1 MGSMCSV
8 SVQNLPTSTKA
19 VTGTQIP
26 QWVSEAGKRLFQQ
39 SAELAKS
46 PFPQYTGA
54 RVASYNGSKLSPEEQ
69 RAMGIL
75 GRDSYSQFMNQA
87 SQAAGQLG
95 QGYQRIP
102 TSQLLGYDPA
112 GGGMQFQP
120 SPQMQPVI
128 GTPVEQDPMIP
139 PMQPVIGTPL
149 NRPVIDQFDP
159 TGGGEPVPPMQPPMV
174 DPMED
179 PMIGTP
185 MESAADTSTDYVS
198 PGYRGATRQE
208 LLGTEQDLNRY
219 SDVFQ
224 QAVDPAVEEI
234 QRQFDL
240 QRNIDAAQAA
250 KSGAFG
256 GSRAEI
262 QRQLGI
268 SEQARRAGDLRKTAA
283 VEGLQFGASQAERDR
298 AARFQAEQLK
308 RGQYETDV
316 QARLAAE
323 EAARAGFETEESARL
338 AQQKVL
344 TQMAPLIPSLQQQQ
358 AAGLISAG
366 EARRA
371 LDQRALD
378 LAYADFVQQQ
388 QYPQEQLKFALGAL
402 KGVPYDT
409 KQFSLSQGQQ
419 YVQSPSVYGQTIGGL
434 GSLYG
439 AYKMLT

>member
-1 MGSMCSV
+1 MCTA

-39 SAELAKS
+39 SAELARS
-46 PFPQYTGA
+46 PFPQYTGS
-54 RVASYNGSKLSPEEQ
+54 RVASYNGNKLSPEEQ

-75 GRDSYSQFMNQA
+75 GRDSYNQFVDQA
-87 SQAAGQLG
+87 GQAAGQLG
-95 QGYQRIP
+95 QGYQKSS

-112 GGGMQFQP
+112 RNMQFQP
-120 SPQMQPVI
+120 APQF
-128 GTPVEQDPMIP
+128 E
-139 PMQPVIGTPL
+139 
-149 NRPVIDQFDP
+149 
-159 TGGGEPVPPMQPPMV
+159 EPVPPPPMV
-174 DPMED
+174 DPIQQQEMA
-179 PMIGTP
+179 TQ
-185 MESAADTSTDYVS
+185 SDYVS

-208 LLGTEQDLNRY
+208 LLNTGQDLNRY
-219 SDVFQ
+219 ANLFQ

-240 QRNIDAAQAA
+240 QRNVDAAQAA
-250 KSGAFG
+250 QAGAFG

-262 QRQLGI
+262 QRQMGI

-344 TQMAPLIPSLQQQQ
+344 TQMAPLIQSLQQQQ

-366 EARRA
+366 EARRS

-388 QYPQEQLKFALGAL
+388 QYPQEMLKSVLGAL

-409 KQFSLSQGQQ
+409 KQYSLSQGQQ

-439 AYKMLT
+439 AYRMFGE

>member
-120 SPQMQPVI
+120 SPPMQPVI

-139 PMQPVIGTPL
+139 PMQP
-149 NRPVIDQFDP
+149 
-159 TGGGEPVPPMQPPMV
+159 PMV

-179 PMIGTP
+179 PMIDPMQPVIGTP

-256 GSRAEI
+256 GSRAEL

-298 AARFQAEQLK
+298 AARFQAEQLT

-344 TQMAPLIPSLQQQQ
+344 TQMAPLIQSLQQQQ

>member
-120 SPQMQPVI
+120 SP
-128 GTPVEQDPMIP
+128 
-139 PMQPVIGTPL
+139 PMQPV
-149 NRPVIDQFDP
+149 
-159 TGGGEPVPPMQPPMV
+159 
-174 DPMED
+174 
-179 PMIGTP
+179 IGTP

-344 TQMAPLIPSLQQQQ
+344 TQMAPLIQSLQQQQ

-419 YVQSPSVYGQTIGGL
+419 YVQSQSVYGQTIGGL
-434 GSLYG
+434 GRLNGDYR
-439 AYKMLT
+439 MRT

>member
-120 SPQMQPVI
+120 SP
-128 GTPVEQDPMIP
+128 
-139 PMQPVIGTPL
+139 PMQPV
-149 NRPVIDQFDP
+149 
-159 TGGGEPVPPMQPPMV
+159 
-174 DPMED
+174 
-179 PMIGTP
+179 IGTP

-344 TQMAPLIPSLQQQQ
+344 TQMAPLIQSLQQQQ

-439 AYKMLT
+439 AYRMLT

>member
-1 MGSMCSV
+1 MCSV

-120 SPQMQPVI
+120 SPPMQPVI

-139 PMQPVIGTPL
+139 PMQPV
-149 NRPVIDQFDP
+149 
-159 TGGGEPVPPMQPPMV
+159 
-174 DPMED
+174 
-179 PMIGTP
+179 IGTP

-344 TQMAPLIPSLQQQQ
+344 TQMAPLIQSLQQQQ

-439 AYKMLT
+439 AYRMLT

>member
-120 SPQMQPVI
+120 SP
-128 GTPVEQDPMIP
+128 
-139 PMQPVIGTPL
+139 PMQPV
-149 NRPVIDQFDP
+149 
-159 TGGGEPVPPMQPPMV
+159 
-174 DPMED
+174 
-179 PMIGTP
+179 IGTP

-344 TQMAPLIPSLQQQQ
+344 TQMAPLIQSLQQQQ

-378 LAYADFVQQQ
+378 LAYADFVQQL
-388 QYPQEQLKFALGAL
+388 QYPQEQLKFALGGL

-419 YVQSPSVYGQTIGGL
+419 HVQSPSVYGQTIGGL

>member
-1 MGSMCSV
+1 MCSV

-120 SPQMQPVI
+120 SP
-128 GTPVEQDPMIP
+128 
-139 PMQPVIGTPL
+139 PMQPV
-149 NRPVIDQFDP
+149 
-159 TGGGEPVPPMQPPMV
+159 
-174 DPMED
+174 
-179 PMIGTP
+179 IGTP

-344 TQMAPLIPSLQQQQ
+344 TQMAPLIQSLQQQQ

-439 AYKMLT
+439 AYRMLT

>member
-1 MGSMCSV
+1 MCTA

-39 SAELAKS
+39 SAELARS
-46 PFPQYTGA
+46 PFPQYTGS
-54 RVASYNGSKLSPEEQ
+54 RVASYNGNKLSPEEQ

-75 GRDSYSQFMNQA
+75 GRDSYNQFVDQA
-87 SQAAGQLG
+87 GQAAGQLG
-95 QGYQRIP
+95 QGYQKSS

-112 GGGMQFQP
+112 RNMQFQP
-120 SPQMQPVI
+120 APQ
-128 GTPVEQDPMIP
+128 
-139 PMQPVIGTPL
+139 
-149 NRPVIDQFDP
+149 F
-159 TGGGEPVPPMQPPMV
+159 GEPVPPPPMIDPIQFRAEEPVPPPMV
-174 DPMED
+174 DPIQFRAEEEPVPPPPMVD
-179 PMIGTP
+179 PIQQQEMATQ
-185 MESAADTSTDYVS
+185 SDYVS

-208 LLGTEQDLNRY
+208 LLNTGQDLNRY
-219 SDVFQ
+219 ANLFQ

-240 QRNIDAAQAA
+240 QRNVDAAQAA
-250 KSGAFG
+250 QAGAFG

-262 QRQLGI
+262 QRQMGI

-344 TQMAPLIPSLQQQQ
+344 TQMAPLIQSLQQQQ

-366 EARRA
+366 EARRS

-388 QYPQEQLKFALGAL
+388 QYPQEMLKSVLGAL

-409 KQFSLSQGQQ
+409 KQYSLSQGQQ

-439 AYKMLT
+439 AYRMFGE

>member
-120 SPQMQPVI
+120 SPRMQPV
-128 GTPVEQDPMIP
+128 
-139 PMQPVIGTPL
+139 
-149 NRPVIDQFDP
+149 
-159 TGGGEPVPPMQPPMV
+159 
-174 DPMED
+174 
-179 PMIGTP
+179 IGTP

-344 TQMAPLIPSLQQQQ
+344 TQMAPLIQSLQQQQ

>member
-1 MGSMCSV
+1 MCSV

-120 SPQMQPVI
+120 SP
-128 GTPVEQDPMIP
+128 
-139 PMQPVIGTPL
+139 PMQPV
-149 NRPVIDQFDP
+149 
-159 TGGGEPVPPMQPPMV
+159 
-174 DPMED
+174 
-179 PMIGTP
+179 IGTP

-344 TQMAPLIPSLQQQQ
+344 TQMAPLIQSLQQQQ

>member
-120 SPQMQPVI
+120 SP
-128 GTPVEQDPMIP
+128 
-139 PMQPVIGTPL
+139 PMQPV
-149 NRPVIDQFDP
+149 
-159 TGGGEPVPPMQPPMV
+159 
-174 DPMED
+174 
-179 PMIGTP
+179 IGTP

-268 SEQARRAGDLRKTAA
+268 SAQARRAGDLRKTAA

-344 TQMAPLIPSLQQQQ
+344 TQMAPLIQSLQQQQ

-439 AYKMLT
+439 AYRMLT

>member
-1 MGSMCSV
+1 MCSV

-120 SPQMQPVI
+120 SPPMQPVI
-128 GTPVEQDPMIP
+128 GTPVDQDPMI
-139 PMQPVIGTPL
+139 
-149 NRPVIDQFDP
+149 
-159 TGGGEPVPPMQPPMV
+159 PPMQPPMV

-179 PMIGTP
+179 PIIDPMQPVIGTP

-344 TQMAPLIPSLQQQQ
+344 TQMAPLIQSLQQQQ

>member
-120 SPQMQPVI
+120 SP
-128 GTPVEQDPMIP
+128 

-149 NRPVIDQFDP
+149 EQ
-159 TGGGEPVPPMQPPMV
+159 GAMVPPMQPPMV

-179 PMIGTP
+179 PMIPPMQPPMVDPMEDPMIDPMQPVIGTP

-344 TQMAPLIPSLQQQQ
+344 TQMAPLIQSLQQQQ

>member
-1 MGSMCSV
+1 
-8 SVQNLPTSTKA
+8 
-19 VTGTQIP
+19 
-26 QWVSEAGKRLFQQ
+26 
-39 SAELAKS
+39 
-46 PFPQYTGA
+46 
-54 RVASYNGSKLSPEEQ
+54 
-69 RAMGIL
+69 
-75 GRDSYSQFMNQA
+75 
-87 SQAAGQLG
+87 
-95 QGYQRIP
+95 
-102 TSQLLGYDPA
+102 
-112 GGGMQFQP
+112 
-120 SPQMQPVI
+120 MQPV
-128 GTPVEQDPMIP
+128 
-139 PMQPVIGTPL
+139 
-149 NRPVIDQFDP
+149 
-159 TGGGEPVPPMQPPMV
+159 
-174 DPMED
+174 
-179 PMIGTP
+179 IGTP

-308 RGQYETDV
+308 RGQYEKDV

-344 TQMAPLIPSLQQQQ
+344 TQMAPLIQSLQQQQ

>member
-1 MGSMCSV
+1 
-8 SVQNLPTSTKA
+8 
-19 VTGTQIP
+19 
-26 QWVSEAGKRLFQQ
+26 
-39 SAELAKS
+39 
-46 PFPQYTGA
+46 
-54 RVASYNGSKLSPEEQ
+54 
-69 RAMGIL
+69 
-75 GRDSYSQFMNQA
+75 MNHA

-120 SPQMQPVI
+120 SP
-128 GTPVEQDPMIP
+128 

-149 NRPVIDQFDP
+149 EQ
-159 TGGGEPVPPMQPPMV
+159 GAMVPPMQPPMV

-179 PMIGTP
+179 PMIPPMQPPMVDPMEDPKIDTMQPVIGTP

-344 TQMAPLIPSLQQQQ
+344 TQMAPLIQSLQQQQ

>member
-1 MGSMCSV
+1 MCTV

-19 VTGTQIP
+19 VTGTQLP
-26 QWVSEAGKRLFQQ
+26 QWVSEGGKRLFQQ

-46 PFPQYTGA
+46 PYPQYTGA
-54 RVASYNGSKLSPEEQ
+54 RVATYGDGQRLSPEEQ

-87 SQAAGQLG
+87 GQAAGQLG
-95 QGYQRIP
+95 QGYRKASTQD
-102 TSQLLGYDPA
+102 LLGYDSSRNV
-112 GGGMQFQP
+112 QFQP
-120 SPQMQPVI
+120 TPQFGEPVPSGPFI
-128 GTPVEQDPMIP
+128 DPIEF
-139 PMQPVIGTPL
+139 
-149 NRPVIDQFDP
+149 RA
-159 TGGGEPVPPMQPPMV
+159 GGEPVPSGPFIDPIEFGTGGEPIPPKPFV
-174 DPMED
+174 DPIEQQQAPSPITQQQAPS
-179 PMIGTP
+179 PMATQV
-185 MESAADTSTDYVS
+185 DYVS

-208 LLGTEQDLNRY
+208 LLGAGDDLNRY
-219 SDVFQ
+219 AQ
-224 QAVDPAVEEI
+224 TYQTAVDPAVEEI
-234 QRQFDL
+234 QRQFE
-240 QRNIDAAQAA
+240 QQQNIDAAQAA
-250 KSGAFG
+250 KTGAFG

-262 QRQLGI
+262 QRQMGT
-268 SEQARRAGDLRKTAA
+268 SELARRAGDLRKTAA

-338 AQQKVL
+338 AQQKTL
-344 TQMAPLIPSLQQQQ
+344 AQMAPLIQSLQQQQ
-358 AAGLISAG
+358 AAGLITAG
-366 EARRA
+366 EAKRS

-388 QYPQEQLKFALGAL
+388 QYPQEQLKFAMGAL

-439 AYKMLT
+439 AYRMLNT